1 VEAAE
6 HVLSAV
12 VSTEAAS
19 TAVTLA
25 QELRDPTKVL
35 DAAST
40 QGVPSFALKL
50 QEAPSVAVQVK
61 TMLDLPDDV
70 LKAPM
75 PKLSKRLG
83 VEATADVLGV
93 REVIEQRRRPDVAT
107 KEKVPTS
114 PKGLGSLFHI
124 RAGRISINNLGG
136 VGSSKKPE
144 ELRYSHVASAF
155 GKELDLVLRTVGPYK
170 PRDPALTGIDGHV
183 FAAAINVANDGDV
196 QIEVSIVEKDS
207 DKLVHLPQCYVSV
220 FDIEDPLPAL
230 SASGQVEILGAK
242 VMFWRNGTAVPIEE
256 PWAPQGPAAW
266 YPVGED
272 GTLRLRIRA
281 QRSGG
286 NVLSSAW
293 VGRNFFI
300 ALRSPAVTVQ
310 EEIDAPA
317 RGGLEKVIFNNL
329 GGQGPGHLDEP
340 PEIRYAAVG
349 SIIGDNV
356 DLVISVGRGSDPYQ
370 PEEASFNAASGHLR
384 AAVSVPREVWNFS
397 GPTGAVAKTA
407 VRTRGAEGS
416 PEVSV
421 CRGEKEVALPQRR
434 TPLELTRTAQHS
446 FSFKTSRQN

>member
-25 QELRDPTKVL
+25 QELRDPTKARCLRQVL

-93 REVIEQRRRPDVAT
+93 R
-107 KEKVPTS
+107 
-114 PKGLGSLFHI
+114 
-124 RAGRISINNLGG
+124 
-136 VGSSKKPE
+136 E